1 MSTRDE
7 LCPQIALHALGNYAQ
22 RLPQHYQI
30 AIRLS
35 DCGYTVGLIDP
46 DGVQV
51 AIPPYR
57 TISRICELAEEDARR
72 RASDG
77 VH

>member
-1 MSTRDE
+1 MSTRGK

-30 AIRLS
+30 VIRLS
-35 DCGYTVGLIDP
+35 DCRYTVDLMDP

-57 TISRICELAEEDARR
+57 KISRICELAQQDAKR

-77 VH
+77 IH

>member
-35 DCGYTVGLIDP
+35 DCGYTVDLIDP

-57 TISRICELAEEDARR
+57 SRICELAKADAARR
-72 RASDG
+72 AADG
-77 VH
+77 IQ